1 MKLLKFHAVWC
12 GPCQGL
18 SMLMNNIQDEIKIPV
33 ESVDIDSDNT
43 TAIKYGVRSVP
54 TLILVD
60 DSGVE
65 IKRHSGSMIKD
76 DLLKFLG
83 E

>member
-1 MKLLKFHAVWC
+1 
-12 GPCQGL
+12 
-18 SMLMNNIQDEIKIPV
+18 MLMNNIQDEIKIPV

>member
-1 MKLLKFHAVWC
+1 MKLLKFHALWC

-18 SMLMNNIQDEIKIPV
+18 SMLINNMEDEIKIHV
-33 ESVDIDSDNT
+33 ENVDIDSDNE

-65 IKRHSGSMIKD
+65 IKRHSGSLTKD